1 MIGLIDVDG
10 KLPNLALMKISSYYK
25 SIGEQVEFVQDGHNY
40 DRIYGSA
47 IFTKSADKCQELI
60 DKYGDAIQIGGTG
73 WDITGTLPTEID
85 GCRPDYDLY
94 TIDDV
99 LPGIRGVMTRS
110 TRIKKAQQIVDAGI
124 GFTSRGC
131 VRKCPFCFVPKKEPE
146 FKQDTEIAD
155 IINPRSNVII
165 LHDNNL
171 TADPLCIDKL
181 HEIRDRG
188 LTVDINQGVDV
199 RLMTDDIA
207 RALSEVKHLRSIHY
221 AWDLMPYERQVLD
234 GIDTLTRYI
243 KPYKQMCFVLVGFNT
258 TFEEDEYRV
267 RMLLERGIS
276 PYIMRYNERR
286 DDIRLNHFARWVNG
300 RVCKAVP
307 KFEDYDPW
315 IKAQKSGMQM
325 QMEVAK

>member
-1 MIGLIDVDG
+1 MFVGVCISGVYGGGSMIGLIDVDG

-73 WDITGTLPTEID
+73 WDITGTLPPEID

-131 VRKCPFCFVPKKEPE
+131 VRKCPFCEDHEYGIVEM
-146 FKQDTEIAD
+146 QAI
-155 IINPRSNVII
+155 
-165 LHDNNL
+165 DNN
-171 TADPLCIDKL
+171 DECI
-181 HEIRDRG
+181 EIIRNRWK
-188 LTVDINQGVDV
+188 
-199 RLMTDDIA
+199 M
-207 RALSEVKHLRSIHY
+207 S
-221 AWDLMPYERQVLD
+221 
-234 GIDTLTRYI
+234 
-243 KPYKQMCFVLVGFNT
+243 
-258 TFEEDEYRV
+258 DE
-267 RMLLERGIS
+267 I
-276 PYIMRYNERR
+276 
-286 DDIRLNHFARWVNG
+286 
-300 RVCKAVP
+300 
-307 KFEDYDPW
+307 
-315 IKAQKSGMQM
+315 
-325 QMEVAK
+325 